1 MVNSGDVNGV
11 PGHANY
17 HYLTEIL
24 KHELK
29 FNGFVISDWEDVV
42 RLHTRDKVA
51 ESPEEAVRIAV
62 MAGIDISMVHMYI
75 CIRGIAIDQFLVS
88 F

>member
-1 MVNSGDVNGV
+1 MANSADVNGV

-62 MAGIDISMVHMYI
+62 MAGIDISMVPMYI
-75 CIRGIAIDQFLVS
+75 YILKGLSDIS
-88 F
+88 Y